1 MLTVIAINATDVVQT
16 TINDISEIPPYLDKY
31 SLVWL
36 QVEGM
41 VDDNSVTK
49 IADIF
54 KVNPLALE
62 DVIEQHQRTKIE
74 EYEDS
79 CFSVAKIPEIVKGKL
94 LLQQISLFWGKNFVI
109 TFLEHKTD
117 IFDTVITSIKHAR
130 HHVRTLD
137 SEYLAYCVLDMV
149 IDSFFP
155 ILDVYGD
162 QLDDLEDKAID
173 NPSSVIIRKIHSF
186 KYDFHSMRRAIW
198 AQREAIS
205 NFKDLVRD
213 DKQMW
218 FFIRDCEDHTIQL
231 LDIVENYRDR
241 TSGLMDIYLVS
252 ISNRTNQIIKQ
263 LTMVATIFMPIGV
276 FAGIYGMNFDRSSPF
291 NMPELGWLFGYEYF
305 WSIVLTFVTCI
316 LIFFKRKGWF
326 KS

>member
-1 MLTVIAINATDVVQT
+1 MLSVIAINATDVVQA
-16 TINDISEIPPYLDKY
+16 TINDISEIKQYLQKF

-36 QVEGM
+36 QVEGT
-41 VDDNSVTK
+41 VDNDSVAK
-49 IADIF
+49 IADLF
-54 KVNPLALE
+54 KLNPLALE

-79 CFSVAKIPEIVKGKL
+79 CFSVAKIPEIIKSKL
-94 LLQQISLFWGKNFVI
+94 VLQQISLFWGDNFVI
-109 TFLEHKTD
+109 TFIEHKTNL
-117 IFDTVITSIKHAR
+117 FDMVITSMKHAR
-130 HHVRTLD
+130 HHVRALD
-137 SEYLAYCVLDMV
+137 SEYVAYCVLDMV

-155 ILDVYGD
+155 ILDTYGD

-173 NPSSVIIRKIHSF
+173 NPSSQIIRKIHFF

-276 FAGIYGMNFDRSSPF
+276 FAGIYGMNFDRRSPY

-316 LIFFKRKGWF
+316 LFFFKRKGWF